1 MAGLTE
7 ELARFVANPGLTPLP
22 PAAVEIAK
30 SGFIDA
36 AGVLV
41 RGQTDQTVQIARHYA
56 TQTGQMSVEESS
68 LFFGKAKGT
77 SEAVT
82 LINGIACHI
91 HDYDDVGL
99 RAHPSAILV
108 PTILAEAE
116 RLKKSGADALRA
128 YIVGFEV
135 WAELNAREPGDIHF
149 KGWHPTSTVGTLGA
163 AAAAASLNG
172 FDMPKARNTLAI
184 AASMAAGVVAN
195 FGSMTKSFQVGR
207 AAACGVQAA
216 RLAALGMT
224 GSPDA
229 LEHNSGLLAAMSPLG
244 DANRANPIAPIGKAL
259 RLVENGLS
267 FKKYPVCY
275 CAHRVIDAVIDMAK
289 AEDIKPGDV
298 DSVDVR
304 IGVTQHSL
312 LRNQAPQNVLEAK
325 FSIEFAIAAGL
336 VSRSVGLGELETSYV
351 LRPEIQSLM
360 TKVKVEEDPSICPI
374 EPAFSMNDRLKIKL
388 KNGLSLDSGEIRF
401 SRGHAR
407 LPLGPG
413 ELKQKFLDC
422 CRDARDLDANRLFDM
437 LSSLETLPDMASLPQ
452 R

>member
-7 ELARFVANPGLTPLP
+7 ELARFVADPGLATLP

-41 RGQTDQTVQIARHYA
+41 RGQTDATVQIARHYA
-56 TQTGQMSVEESS
+56 TQTGQMSVAESS
-68 LFFGKAKGT
+68 LFFGKERGS

-108 PTILAEAE
+108 PAILAEAE

-135 WAELNAREPGDIHF
+135 WAELNAREPGDLHV

-163 AAAAASLNG
+163 AAAAASLAG
-172 FDMPKARNTLAI
+172 LDMPKARNALAI

-216 RLAALGMT
+216 RLAASGMT

-229 LEHNSGLLAAMSPLG
+229 LEHHAGFLAAMSPLG
-244 DANRANPIAPIGKAL
+244 DANLADPVFPIGKAL

-275 CAHRVIDAVIDMAK
+275 CAHRVIDAVIDLAK
-289 AEDIKPGDV
+289 ARDIKPADV

-304 IGVTQHSL
+304 IGATQHSM
-312 LRNQAPQNVLEAK
+312 LRNATPQTGLEAK
-325 FSIEFAIAAGL
+325 FSIEFAVAAGL
-336 VSRSVGLGELETSYV
+336 VSRTVGFDELETDYV
-351 LRPEIQSLM
+351 RRPDIQGMM
-360 TKVKVEEDPSICPI
+360 TKVTVEDDPSICPV
-374 EPAFSMNDRLKIKL
+374 EPAFSMNDRLVIKL
-388 KNGLSLDSGEIRF
+388 KNGLRVDSGDIRF

-422 CRDARDLDANRLFDM
+422 CRGSNELNADTLFDK
-437 LSSLETLPDMASLPQ
+437 LNNLETLPDMGQLPQ
-452 R
+452 S

>member
-1 MAGLTE
+1 MGGLTE
-7 ELARFVANPGLTPLP
+7 ELARFVADPGLKTLP
-22 PAAVEIAK
+22 PEAVAIAT

-41 RGQTDQTVQIARHYA
+41 RGQTDATVQIARHYA
-56 TQTGQMSVEESS
+56 TQTGQMSVAESS
-68 LFFGKAKGT
+68 LFFGKARGT

-108 PTILAEAE
+108 PAILAEAE
-116 RLKKSGADALRA
+116 RLHRSGADALRA
-128 YIVGFEV
+128 YLVGFEV
-135 WAELNAREPGDIHF
+135 WAELNAREPGDIHA

-172 FDMPKARNTLAI
+172 LDVPKARNTLAI
-184 AASMAAGVVAN
+184 AASMASGVVAN

-216 RLAALGMT
+216 RLASLDMT

-229 LEHNSGLLAAMSPLG
+229 LEHHCGLLAAMSPLG
-244 DANRANPIAPIGKAL
+244 DANLANPVVPIGRTL

-275 CAHRVIDAVIDMAK
+275 CAHRVIDAVIDIANAK
-289 AEDIKPGDV
+289 NLKPSDV
-298 DSVDVR
+298 DTVDVR

-312 LRNQAPQNVLEAK
+312 LRNPSPQTALEAK

-336 VSRSVGLGELETSYV
+336 VSRSVGLGELETDYV
-351 LRPEIQSLM
+351 LRPDIQGLM
-360 TKVKVEEDPSICPI
+360 TKVRVEEDPSVCPI
-374 EPAFSMNDRLKIKL
+374 EPAFSMNDRLVIKL
-388 KNGLSLDSGEIRF
+388 KDGGRLDSGDIRF

-413 ELKQKFLDC
+413 ELKRKFMDC
-422 CRDARDLDANRLFDM
+422 CRDARDLDAGRLFDGLM
-437 LSSLETLPDMASLPQ
+437 SIETLPDMAALPQ